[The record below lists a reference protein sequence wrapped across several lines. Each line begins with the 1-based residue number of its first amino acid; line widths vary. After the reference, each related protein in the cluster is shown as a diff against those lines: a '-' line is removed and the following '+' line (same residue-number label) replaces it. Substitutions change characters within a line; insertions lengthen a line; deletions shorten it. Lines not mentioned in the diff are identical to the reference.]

1 MEVTYKYKMAM
12 GCTKAIQ
19 EWEAASGQRASET
32 AEIKLYARNPPIS
45 KMDQGL
51 NQLVNCTK
59 LSLSTN
65 VIDKI
70 MNLSNLKNLKI
81 LSLGR
86 NNIRKITGLDEV
98 GATLEQLW
106 ISYNFIE
113 KLDGIQSCIRL
124 TTFFISNNKI
134 KNWEEINRLSQL
146 SSLKNLLLTG
156 NPIYDGFNTKDEVK
170 PLVIKRCSQ
179 LDVLDGTIVSDQI
192 RRLAEE
198 MKD

>member
-1 MEVTYKYKMAM
+1 M

-19 EWEAASGQRASET
+19 EWEAKTSQRAAEAT
-32 AEIKLYARNPPIS
+32 EIKLYAWNPSIS

-65 VIDKI
+65 NIDKI

-106 ISYNFIE
+106 ISYNLIE
-113 KLDGIQSCIRL
+113 KLDGIQSCVRL
-124 TTFFISNNKI
+124 TTLFISNNKI

-146 SSLKNLLLTG
+146 SSLKNLLLIG
-156 NPIYDGFNTKDEVK
+156 NPIYEGYNNNNKDEVK
-170 PLVIKRCSQ
+170 PLVVKRCSQ

-192 RRLAEE
+192 RKLAEE

>member
-1 MEVTYKYKMAM
+1 MAV

-19 EWEAASGQRASET
+19 EWEAKQGLRAAEASEM
-32 AEIKLYARNPPIS
+32 KLYAWNPPIN

-65 VIDKI
+65 NIDKI
-70 MNLSNLKNLKI
+70 MNLSNLKNLNI

-86 NNIRKITGLDEV
+86 NLIRKITGLDEV
-98 GATLEQLW
+98 GTTLEQLW
-106 ISYNFIE
+106 ISYNLIE
-113 KLDGIQSCIRL
+113 KLDGIQSCSRL
-124 TTFFISNNKI
+124 TTLFISNNKI

-146 SSLKNLLLTG
+146 NLLKNLLLSN
-156 NPIYDGFNTKDEVK
+156 NPIYEGFTNKEEVK
-170 PLVIKRCSQ
+170 PLVIRRCPQ

-192 RRLAEE
+192 RKLAEE

>member
-1 MEVTYKYKMAM
+1 M

-19 EWEAASGQRASET
+19 EWEAKTSQRAAEAT
-32 AEIKLYARNPPIS
+32 EIKLYAWNPSIS

-65 VIDKI
+65 NIDKI
-70 MNLSNLKNLKI
+70 MNLSNLKNLNI

-106 ISYNFIE
+106 ISYNLIE
-113 KLDGIQSCIRL
+113 KLDGIQSCVRL
-124 TTFFISNNKI
+124 TTLFISNNKI

-146 SSLKNLLLTG
+146 SSLKNLLLIG
-156 NPIYDGFNTKDEVK
+156 NPIYEGYNNNNKDEVK
-170 PLVIKRCSQ
+170 PLVVKRCSQ

-192 RRLAEE
+192 RKLAEE

>member
-1 MEVTYKYKMAM
+1 M
-12 GCTKAIQ
+12 GCAKAIQ
-19 EWEAASGQRASET
+19 EWETKKGLRAAEAT
-32 AEIKLYARNPPIS
+32 EIKLCAMNPQIT

-51 NQLVNCTK
+51 NQLVNCQK

-65 VIDKI
+65 SIDKI

-86 NNIRKITGLDEV
+86 NLIRKITGLDEV

-106 ISYNFIE
+106 ISYNQIE
-113 KLDGIQSCIRL
+113 KLDGIQGCVRL
-124 TTFFISNNKI
+124 HTLFISNNKI

-156 NPIYDGFNTKDEVK
+156 NPIYDQYNKEEVK
-170 PLVIKRCSQ
+170 PMVVKRCGQ
-179 LDVLDGTIVSDQI
+179 IDVLDGTIVSDQV
-192 RRLAEE
+192 RKSAEE

>member
-1 MEVTYKYKMAM
+1 MATM
-12 GCTKAIQ
+12 GCAKAIQ
-19 EWEAASGQRASET
+19 EWETKKGQRAAEA
-32 AEIKLYARNPPIS
+32 AEIKLCAMNPPIT

-51 NQLVNCTK
+51 NQLVNCQK

-65 VIDKI
+65 SIDKI

-86 NNIRKITGLDEV
+86 NLIRKITGLDEV

-106 ISYNFIE
+106 ISYNQIE
-113 KLDGIQSCIRL
+113 KLDGIQGCVRL
-124 TTFFISNNKI
+124 HTLFISNNKI

-156 NPIYDGFNTKDEVK
+156 NPIYDQYNKEEVK
-170 PLVIKRCSQ
+170 PMVVKRCGQ
-179 LDVLDGTIVSDQI
+179 IDVLDGTIVSDQV
-192 RRLAEE
+192 RKAAED

>member
-1 MEVTYKYKMAM
+1 M
-12 GCTKAIQ
+12 GCAKAIQ
-19 EWEAASGQRASET
+19 EWEAKKSLRASEA
-32 AEIKLYARNPPIS
+32 AEIKLCAWNPPIS

-51 NQLVNCTK
+51 NQLANCTQ

-86 NNIRKITGLDEV
+86 NIIRKITGLDEV

-106 ISYNFIE
+106 ISYNQIE

-124 TTFFISNNKI
+124 HTLFISNNKI
-134 KNWEEINRLSQL
+134 KNWDEVSRLSQL
-146 SSLKNLLLTG
+146 SSLKNLLLTA
-156 NPIYDGFNTKDEVK
+156 NPIYEGYTKEDVK
-170 PLVIKRCSQ
+170 PHVIKRCGQ
-179 LDVLDGTIVSDQI
+179 IDVLDGTIVSDQV
-192 RRLAEE
+192 RKLAEE